1 MPNLDIIYD
10 VTIAVTQDETN
21 NNKEVIYQPTCLPSF
36 VTFDGSVCFCLW
48 PRLLVL
54 EGSGG
59 KALKTKESQAGL
71 VRVSLFWKSHCV
83 ICVSA

>member
-21 NNKEVIYQPTCLPSF
+21 NNKAVIYQPTCLPSL

-48 PRLLVL
+48 PRLVVL

-59 KALKTKESQAGL
+59 KALKTKESQAVL
-71 VRVSLFWKSHCV
+71 LF
-83 ICVSA
+83 